1 MIVWRVVLGLVA
13 LAANGPAALA
23 RDASARP
30 AGPCSP
36 ISGPDGDI
44 PSEMPGCLH
53 RHRPPEGSLA
63 DEMAFRRG
71 RARGSDPLPPEAAE

>member
-1 MIVWRVVLGLVA
+1 MVRWCVFLGLVA

-23 RDASARP
+23 RDAAARP

-36 ISGPDGDI
+36 VSGPDGDI
-44 PSEMPGCLH
+44 PSEMPGCLR

-63 DEMAFRRG
+63 DEMAFHRG
-71 RARGSDPLPPEAAE
+71 RARAPDSPSWEEPE